1 MRTLASS
8 LLLPALLVSL
18 AATGISATALAQ
30 PSDRFTMGNNV
41 VVAAG
46 EQVANV
52 VTMGGNATID
62 GEVLGDVMTMGG
74 NVMVTGHV
82 TGDLVTL
89 GGNATLADGAAI
101 DGEVATM
108 GGSLHRSSTA
118 HVGSVVDT
126 SGHGTTGLD
135 TSHAPSTPLDDL
147 AELVFSMVEGAVTFF
162 LLFLLGLALSG
173 GAPERFTALKVV
185 IARDPV
191 QVGLKGLGGVALAVV
206 VGIVFAITVVGIPLA
221 IALAITIC
229 LASYVGLAAVA
240 AVIGLVLPIPS
251 LKDRPVHQLAAGVGT
266 LYVAS
271 LVPGAGGIA
280 LAIAAV
286 LGLGALLRT
295 RLSKDVPPRLEASG
309 AYRDAA
315 YPQAL

>member
-1 MRTLASS
+1 MRSA
-8 LLLPALLVSL
+8 LPSILVSL
-18 AATGISATALAQ
+18 ALILAVLPSSALAQ
-30 PSDRFTMGNNV
+30 PSDRFTMGSNV
-41 VVAAG
+41 VIAAG
-46 EQVANV
+46 EQVGNV

-62 GEVLGDVMTMGG
+62 GDVLGDVMTMGG
-74 NVMVTGHV
+74 NVVVRGHV

-108 GGSLHRSSTA
+108 GGNLDRSA
-118 HVGSVVDT
+118 GARVGSIADASSFHAEV
-126 SGHGTTGLD
+126 
-135 TSHAPSTPLDDL
+135 APSTPLDDL
-147 AELVFSMVEGAVTFF
+147 AALVFSIVEGAVTFF

-185 IARDPV
+185 LAREPV
-191 QVGLKGLGGVALAVV
+191 QVGLKGLGAAALAVV
-206 VGIVFAITVVGIPLA
+206 VGILLAITIVGIPLT
-221 IALAITIC
+221 IALAIACCI
-229 LASYVGLAAVA
+229 ASYIGLAAVA
-240 AVIGLVLPIPS
+240 AVIGLVLPIPQ
-251 LKDRPVHQLAAGVGT
+251 LKDRPVHQLGAGVFT

-280 LAIAAV
+280 LAIASV

-295 RLSKDVPPRLEASG
+295 RLSKDVPPRLEQDGS
-309 AYRDAA
+309 YRDSA

>member
-1 MRTLASS
+1 MRPLPSFLLA
-8 LLLPALLVSL
+8 LALVLSPLV
-18 AATGISATALAQ
+18 SATALAQ

-46 EQVANV
+46 ERVANV
-52 VTMGGNATID
+52 VTMGGNATVD

-74 NVMVTGHV
+74 NVVVTGHI
-82 TGDLVTL
+82 TGDLITV
-89 GGNATLADGAAI
+89 GGNATLADGAAV
-101 DGEVATM
+101 DGEVATL
-108 GGSLHRSSTA
+108 GGALHRSGTA

-126 SGHGTTGLD
+126 S
-135 TSHAPSTPLDDL
+135 SHALAPSTPIDDL
-147 AELVFSMVEGAVTFF
+147 AALVFSIVEGAVTFF

-173 GAPERFTALKVV
+173 GAPERFNALKVV

-191 QVGLKGLGGVALAVV
+191 QVGLKGLGGGALAVV
-206 VGIVFAITVVGIPLA
+206 AGIVLAVTIVGIPLA
-221 IALAITIC
+221 IALAITVS

-240 AVIGLVLPIPS
+240 AVIGAVLPIER

-280 LAIAAV
+280 LMIAAI

-295 RLSKDVPPRLEASG
+295 RMSKDVPSRLEANS
-309 AYRDAA
+309 AYRDSA